1 MMLTLA
7 ADWNEPA
14 DTWVVPGFIC
24 GSRTLLSGEPKA
36 GKSTLAGHLA
46 ASLIHQTPFLGQK
59 PKEGFHKV
67 IWMGFDASWQKEI
80 QSRFP
85 SLSNFVYFA
94 KSLDYRQEADWKEL
108 GAQAVNLGATLIIV
122 DHLYGVSREL
132 DLDRSHEMR
141 RALNPLMDF
150 QERTKIPLL
159 LIAHAGKSGTGRA
172 AHSVLL
178 EAEFRHLVRITATK
192 KNRTLHLSGNY
203 IGQEALTIK
212 MDPSGIEL
220 IERDE
225 DRAER
230 IRRNRTDIALHQAK
244 GFLREAPSE
253 FRVSAK
259 KAGEWFANSGQSK
272 NAEAGRTLANKL
284 IEQELLS
291 KPMGP
296 GHPIKAGPKLVF

>member
-1 MMLTLA
+1 MLTLA
-7 ADWNEPA
+7 AEWNQPA

-46 ASLIHQTPFLGQK
+46 ASLIHQTPFLGQT

-67 IWMGFDASWQKEI
+67 IWMGFDASWQNEVL
-80 QSRFP
+80 SRFP

-94 KSLDYRQEADWKEL
+94 KSLDYRQEEDWKEL
-108 GAQAVNLGATLIIV
+108 GIQAVDLGATLLIV
-122 DHLYGVSREL
+122 DHLYGVSRDL

-141 RALNPLMDF
+141 RALSPLMAF
-150 QERTKIPLL
+150 QESTDIPLL

-192 KNRTLHLSGNY
+192 KSRTLHLSGNY

-212 MDPSGIEL
+212 MDPRGIEL
-220 IERDE
+220 IERDK
-225 DRAER
+225 DRAEKV
-230 IRRNRTDIALHQAK
+230 RRNRTDIALHQAR
-244 GFLREAPSE
+244 GFLYEAPME

-259 KAGEWFANSGQSK
+259 KAGEWFAKTGQSK
-272 NAEAGRTLANKL
+272 NAEAGRTLVNKL
-284 IEQELLS
+284 IQQELLS
-291 KPMGP
+291 RSTVAGLPLE
-296 GHPIKAGPKLVF
+296 AGPKLVI